1 MLTSLAI
8 IFLAGM
14 LSAYLFGKI
23 KLPSL
28 LGMLIVG
35 IAAGPFAF
43 DILDE
48 SILLVSP
55 DLRQLALVIILSR
68 VGLTLDL
75 ADLKKV
81 GRPAFLMCWLPATL
95 EIVGVVLL
103 APLLLGISRLD
114 AAIIGAVVAAVSPA
128 VIVPRMLGLMERG
141 YGKRKSIPQLLMAG
155 ASADDIYVIV
165 LFSSF
170 IAMATG
176 NGVGMAQLLQIP
188 VSVIAGG
195 LVGAGVGLALVA
207 GFKRF
212 HIRDTAKVMIF
223 LSLSFLLISFEKLEI
238 MPFSGLVAIVCVGL
252 VILKQYEVLA
262 KRLSGKFSKLW
273 VAAEILLFVLVG
285 ATVDIRY
292 ALAAGPAIVGLVVG
306 ALVFRMFGVW
316 LCLLGSSL
324 NRGERLFCMMA
335 YIPKATVQAAI
346 GAIPLGMG
354 LPCGQLVL
362 TVAVISILITAPL
375 GALAIDLSY
384 ERLLAD
390 DLIKPK

>member
-384 ERLLAD
+384 QRLLAD
-390 DLIKPK
+390 DLIK

>member
-176 NGVGMAQLLQIP
+176 NGVGMAQLLKIP
-188 VSVIAGG
+188 VSVIVGG

-384 ERLLAD
+384 QRLLAD
-390 DLIKPK
+390 DLIK

>member
-14 LSAYLFGKI
+14 FSAYLFGKI

-28 LGMLIVG
+28 LGMLMVG

-43 DILDE
+43 DILDK
-48 SILLVSP
+48 SILLISP

-81 GRPAFLMCWLPATL
+81 GRPAFLMCWLPATF
-95 EIVGVVLL
+95 EIIGVVLL
-103 APLLLGISRLD
+103 APLLLDISLLD

-128 VIVPRMLGLMERG
+128 VIVPRMLALMERG
-141 YGKRKSIPQLLMAG
+141 YGKRKRIPQLIMAG

-165 LFSSF
+165 LFSAF
-170 IAMATG
+170 IGMATG
-176 NGVGMAQLLQIP
+176 EGVGMARLLQIP

-195 LVGAGVGLALVA
+195 IAGAGVGLGLVA

-212 HIRDTAKVMIF
+212 HIRDTAKVTIF
-223 LSLSFLLISFEKLEI
+223 LSLSFFLISFEKLEV

-292 ALAAGPAIVGLVVG
+292 ALGAGLAIVILVVG
-306 ALVFRMFGVW
+306 ALVFRMLGVW
-316 LCLLGSSL
+316 LCLVGSSL

-335 YIPKATVQAAI
+335 YVPKATVQAAI

-354 LPCGQLVL
+354 LPCGPLVL